1 MYVCAEAAAVN
12 YLNKYCRTRNLHLD
26 IPTLS
31 HDSATYVIDKYLKH
45 KSFQVKNISA
55 YIYFGVQK
63 ALFGDYHK
71 DVELISYEELHE
83 KIPLSGCR
91 MP

>member
-1 MYVCAEAAAVN
+1 MYECAKAVAVN

-31 HDSATYVIDKYLKH
+31 HDSAMYVINRYWKTE
-45 KSFQVKNISA
+45 SFQVKKIST
-55 YIYFGVQK
+55 YIYFGVLK